1 MTLSTNT
8 ANMSECFFSLTIIYF
23 QNSTTIFVLQSPH
36 SPISSQSM
44 ITLLWRSTIYR
55 FRVPRKPQWYRQ
67 RASESPTKI
76 WESPGDPDTT
86 FYSSRETKTW
96 EAWRNI
102 QNWER
107 TQGGA
112 RQKIK
117 ILLSG
122 KMEAETVGSK
132 QLRAGESRGERVGEP
147 NFQSLNERK

>member
-1 MTLSTNT
+1 MTLSTNA
-8 ANMSECFFSLTIIYF
+8 ANMSECFLSFTIIYF
-23 QNSTTIFVLQSPH
+23 QNSTVYYFCPPVPPFSHFL
-36 SPISSQSM
+36 SM
-44 ITLLWRSTIYR
+44 IALLWSTIYR

-107 TQGGA
+107 TRGGA